1 MAWKGSRLL
10 EVRKLTAA
18 GLVGASPALG
28 LHCFPSSRRAAHAP
42 APGTEPGHR
51 ALSTAAGLSK
61 RQLFLSEDTHLRA
74 FWRPCTSMYMYMCI
88 CVRVRG

>member
-18 GLVGASPALG
+18 GLAGASPALE
-28 LHCFPSSRRAAHAP
+28 LHCFPSSRRGVHAP
-42 APGTEPGHR
+42 PGTEPGQR

-61 RQLFLSEDTHLRA
+61 RQLFLSEDIHLRA
-74 FWRPCTSMYMYMCI
+74 FWRPCTCMYMYIQSM
-88 CVRVRG
+88 VDHTM